1 MRLSGPHIWAPTI
14 MLEISDLA
22 TSYGKIEALRGV
34 TLSARSGTVTCL
46 LGPNGAG
53 KSTLMLTLAGILK
66 PLRGSVKFEGEELVG
81 CEPAKIVERGMA
93 LVPENRLVFPGL
105 TVRENLL
112 AGAYRRRD
120 MAGIRSDIDAM
131 FGRFPR
137 LKERVE
143 QLAGTLSGGEQQML
157 AVARALMS
165 RPRLLLMDEP
175 SVGLAPLVVAE
186 IFSIIEQLHREGV
199 SLFVVEQNAHMALKV
214 AQHFYLM
221 EQGRISFSGSP
232 GELSDDT
239 VIQRAYLGQQ
249 RAEPRL
255 PA

>member
-1 MRLSGPHIWAPTI
+1 
-14 MLEISDLA
+14 MLEITELA
-22 TSYGKIEALRGV
+22 TAYGKIEALKGV
-34 TLSARSGTVTCL
+34 SLSAHAGEVTCL

-66 PLRGSVKFEGEELVG
+66 PQRGSVKFEGEELVG
-81 CEPAKIVERGMA
+81 KSPADIVARGMA
-93 LVPENRLVFPGL
+93 LVPENRLVFPAL
-105 TVRENLL
+105 TVKENLM
-112 AGAYRRRD
+112 AGAYKRRD

-137 LKERVE
+137 LKERTD

-186 IFSIIEQLHREGV
+186 IFSIIRQLHAEGV
-199 SLFVVEQNAHMALKV
+199 SIFLVEQNAHMALKV

-221 EQGRISFSGSP
+221 EQGRVSFSGSP
-232 GELSDDT
+232 GELADDD
-239 VIQRAYLGQQ
+239 VIQRAYLGQK
-249 RAEPRL
+249 RA
-255 PA
+255 A